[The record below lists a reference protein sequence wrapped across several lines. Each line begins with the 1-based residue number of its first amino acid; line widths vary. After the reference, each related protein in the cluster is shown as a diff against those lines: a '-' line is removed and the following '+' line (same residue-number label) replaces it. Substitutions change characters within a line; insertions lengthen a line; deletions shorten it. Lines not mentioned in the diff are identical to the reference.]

1 MRSCWAVRST
11 TCWRTDEPACS
22 HHRHHPDT
30 VADRR
35 LAAQVT
41 EHDPEAVTRHDL
53 DNLEKAMQA
62 GFKSLR
68 DHVDTRFT
76 SIEDAAER
84 AGEEIKRR
92 QVEMNQFR
100 DEARKDAETYVR
112 LDLYRTER
120 NAGQAKLDKV
130 EEKIAGELRGLRAL
144 IGSVAL
150 LLIATLAGVVVD
162 IASR

>member
-1 MRSCWAVRST
+1 MH
-11 TCWRTDEPACS
+11 E
-22 HHRHHPDT
+22 
-30 VADRR
+30 
-35 LAAQVT
+35 
-41 EHDPEAVTRHDL
+41 
-53 DNLEKAMQA
+53 

-76 SIEDAAER
+76 SIEEAAER

-120 NAGQAKLDKV
+120 RAGEAKLEKV
-130 EEKIAGELRGLRAL
+130 EEKLNGELRGIRGM
-144 IGSVAL
+144 IGAVAL
-150 LLIATLAGVVVD
+150 LLIATLSGVVVD
-162 IASR
+162 FATR